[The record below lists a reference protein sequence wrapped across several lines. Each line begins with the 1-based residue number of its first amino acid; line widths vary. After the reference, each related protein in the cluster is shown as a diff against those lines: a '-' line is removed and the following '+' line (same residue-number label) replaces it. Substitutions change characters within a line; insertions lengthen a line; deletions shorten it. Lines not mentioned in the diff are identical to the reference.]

1 MELRF
6 NQSDF
11 SAGQFDPRAF
21 ARDDYIKYYK
31 AAKIINNA
39 VVVPQGGVQRR
50 WGTEYVDTLVTTNPL
65 NVDMSTLVYDDDAV
79 YLLVFE
85 ATSIKIYLEDT
96 LVAQVSTSY
105 AGEDIQDLR
114 FCQVQNRIVVVNG
127 NNAPMQLFRTPNS
140 PTTIT
145 AINTP
150 VTNTFTFT
158 AALIANTIYPVQFAT
173 TGALP
178 TTSPQIFAGRT
189 YFIKTLT
196 TTTAQIYSTSDDAYF
211 GTTPYTI
218 TALGNNSTLIVQNT
232 WTFQAI
238 NFINIPTYDFSQ
250 GQSYV
255 NDSFSVI
262 NAGYP
267 SLGPY
272 WLQCTTSSP
281 FDASYING
289 IFTAGSGTARLLSLN
304 GAGPTYNTMTID
316 IIDSFGPLTI
326 SFPGDEVYIAKTAWS
341 DVLGWPR
348 TVTFWQNRLVF
359 GGTASI
365 NNGVWLS
372 ETASFFNFNDVDN
385 TNDSDAID
393 YYPSN
398 GGSSYIRSLT
408 SAKSLLVH
416 TTTGTYTSSTTSEA
430 PATPSNFSLIEQ
442 NKDGV
447 SNIQP
452 VFIDNQVIY
461 VDRSGN
467 NAKNMIFDIIQG
479 AYVLNNISVVN
490 SICINKPVDTAAL
503 TEPNFT
509 DGAYVLFVNG
519 DGTLGIFQTLIEQ
532 NIAAWTKASTQNSD
546 GTPAPYAHVAS
557 ALNDAWFIVERTIN
571 GSPVLYIEHLDFT
584 TNTDC
589 TSFFYNLNSDI
600 VTGLSY
606 LEGQTVYAVADG
618 FLVPPQVVAGGQITL
633 PSVSQTVQVGLNF
646 TTTLTLLPI
655 GSIQGTPA
663 NLYKPMHVRVL
674 YINYYNTVGGTI
686 GGAQIQTVPLNQVY
700 LDQPVVPASGVKELK
715 LMGGWNLMEYDI
727 TITQDQ
733 PLPMTILGVGYVL
746 EIP

>member
-21 ARDDYIKYYK
+21 ARDDYVKYYK
-31 AAKIINNA
+31 AAKTINNA

-65 NVDMSTLVYDDDAV
+65 NVDMSTLVYDDDAI

-85 ATSIKIYLEDT
+85 ATSIKIYLEDR

-105 AGEDIQDLR
+105 MAEDIQDLR
-114 FCQVQNRIVVVNG
+114 FCQVQNRVIVVNG
-127 NNAPMQLFRTPNS
+127 NMVPMQLFRTPNA
-140 PTTIT
+140 PTNIT
-145 AINTP
+145 AISTP
-150 VTNTFTFT
+150 NKTFTFT
-158 AALIANTIYPVQFAT
+158 APLVANTIYPVMFAT
-173 TGALP
+173 TGTLP

-196 TTTAQIYSTSDDAYF
+196 TTTAQIYSSSSDAYF
-211 GTTPYTI
+211 GINPYAI
-218 TALGNNSTLIVQNT
+218 TALGTTSTLIVQNT

-238 NFINIPTYDFSQ
+238 DFVWVPTYDFSQ
-250 GQSYV
+250 GEAYRNAKFTVVTGSGLPYTLLCDTAGVLNASYV
-255 NDSFSVI
+255 GGVFIGGTGIARILTYPGGNAVTIEIIEPFGAIGPGVVI
-262 NAGYP
+262 LGANAYLAQP
-267 SLGPY
+267 A
-272 WLQCTTSSP
+272 WT
-281 FDASYING
+281 DA
-289 IFTAGSGTARLLSLN
+289 
-304 GAGPTYNTMTID
+304 
-316 IIDSFGPLTI
+316 
-326 SFPGDEVYIAKTAWS
+326 
-341 DVLGWPR
+341 LGWPR
-348 TVTFWQNRLVF
+348 TVSFWQNRLVF

-372 ETASFFNFNDVDN
+372 ESASFFDFNDSDN
-385 TNDSDAID
+385 TNDADSIS

-461 VDRSGN
+461 IDRSGN

-490 SICINKPVDTAAL
+490 SICIEQPVDTAAL

-509 DGAYVLFVNG
+509 DGAYVLFVNA

-532 NIAAWTKASTQNSD
+532 NIAAWTKASESNSD
-546 GTPAPYAHVAS
+546 GTIAPYRHVAS

-571 GSPVLYIEHLDFT
+571 GTPVLYIEHLDFT
-584 TNTDC
+584 TNLDC
-589 TSFFYNLNSDI
+589 TKFYFNLNSAT

-606 LEGQTVYAVADG
+606 LEGQTVYALADG
-618 FLVPPQVVAGGQITL
+618 FLVPPQVVTGGTITL
-633 PSVSQTVQVGLNF
+633 PSISQTVQVGINF

-655 GSIQGTPA
+655 GAIQGTPA

-674 YINYYNTVGGTI
+674 YIYYYNTVGGHI
-686 GGAQIQTVPLNQVY
+686 SGAQIQTVPLNEVF
-700 LDQPVVPASGVKELK
+700 LDQPIIPESGVKELK
-715 LMGGWNLMEYDI
+715 LMGGWNLMKYDI

>member
-31 AAKIINNA
+31 AAKTINNA

-85 ATSIKIYLEDT
+85 ATSIKIYLEDR
-96 LVAQVSTSY
+96 LVATVSTSY
-105 AGEDIQDLR
+105 MAEDIQDLK
-114 FCQVQNRIVVVNG
+114 FSQVQNRVIVVNG
-127 NNAPMQLFRTPNS
+127 NMAPMQLTRTPNA
-140 PTTIT
+140 PTNIT

-150 VTNTFTFT
+150 TANTFTFAT
-158 AALIANTIYPVQFAT
+158 ALTANTIYPVMFAT

-178 TTSPQIFAGRT
+178 TTSPQIFSGRT

-196 TTTAQIYSTSDDAYF
+196 TTTAQIYSSSDDAYF
-211 GTTPYTI
+211 GTDPYAI
-218 TALGNNSTLIVQNT
+218 TALGTTSTLIVQNT
-232 WTFQAI
+232 WTFAAI
-238 NFINIPTYDFSQ
+238 NFVWVPTYDFSQ
-250 GQSYV
+250 GEYYR
-255 NDSFSVI
+255 NATFSVI
-262 NAGYP
+262 TGAGLPYTLGNASNLFTPAYVG
-267 SLGPY
+267 
-272 WLQCTTSSP
+272 
-281 FDASYING
+281 G
-289 IFTAGSGTARLLSLN
+289 IFVGGTGIARILTFISSNAVTIEIIRPFGSGGGGVTIM
-304 GAGPTYNTMTID
+304 GANAYLAQP
-316 IIDSFGPLTI
+316 
-326 SFPGDEVYIAKTAWS
+326 AWT
-341 DVLGWPR
+341 DALGWPR
-348 TVTFWQNRLVF
+348 TVSFWQNRLVF

-365 NNGVWLS
+365 NNGLWLS
-372 ETASFFNFNDVDN
+372 ETASFFDFNDSDN
-385 TNDSDAID
+385 TNDADSIS

-490 SICINKPVDTAAL
+490 SICINQPVDIAAL

-509 DGAYVLFVNG
+509 DGAYVLFVNA

-532 NIAAWTKASTQNSD
+532 NIAAWSKAEEMNSD
-546 GTPAPYAHVAS
+546 GTRAPYKHVAS

-571 GSPVLYIEHLDFT
+571 GTTRLYIEHLDFT
-584 TNTDC
+584 TSMDATK
-589 TSFFYNLNSDI
+589 FYFNLNSAT

-606 LEGQTVYAVADG
+606 LEGQTVYALADG
-618 FLVPPQVVAGGQITL
+618 FLVQPMVVTGGQITL
-633 PSVSQTVQVGLNF
+633 PSVSQTVQVGVNF

-655 GSIQGTPA
+655 GAIQGTPA

-674 YINYYNTVGGTI
+674 YVYYYNTVGGAI
-686 GGAQIQTVPLNQVY
+686 SGAEIQTVPLNQVL

-715 LMGGWNLMEYDI
+715 LMGGWNLMKYDI
-727 TITQDQ
+727 TLTQDQ
-733 PLPMTILGVGYVL
+733 PLPMTILGIGYVL